1 MPFRILVSTV
11 LDVYPEADCC
21 VTGWFCF
28 LRSLHAVSLAA
39 ALLHAPPN
47 GAWGSGFQSLHIPVS
62 SRYFCLSIFSVA
74 ILLGVRCYFQ
84 SLAWYSFWWQLF
96 LLLYLKHFISPDFF
110 KMVSLSL
117 VFWHLNTLC
126 LTSVQWLSCVRL
138 FVTPWTEA
146 RQATLSITNSWS
158 LLRLMSIELVMPSN
172 SLILCLP
179 FSPWPSIFPSFR
191 VFSNE
196 SILHIKWPKYWSL
209 SFSISPS
216 NEYSGMISFR
226 MDWLDPLAVKG
237 TLNSLLWYHN
247 SKASTFRHSAFFI
260 VQLSHPY
267 MTTGK
272 TVALTRWTFVG
283 KIMSLLFNMLSRLVI
298 ALLPRSKRLLIL
310 WLQSPYAVILEP
322 PKIKSVTVSTVFPS
336 ICHEVTGPC
345 HDLSFLNVEF

>member
-1 MPFRILVSTV
+1 MFSIHSSISEHLGFSHLLAILNNEAINTSVKTPFRVLVATV

-28 LRSLHAVSLAA
+28 LRSLHAASLAA
-39 ALLHAPPN
+39 ALFHAPPN

-62 SRYFCLSIFSVA
+62 SRYFCLLIFSVA

-138 FVTPWTEA
+138 FATPWTEA
-146 RQATLSITNSWS
+146 RQAALSITNSWS

-179 FSPWPSIFPSFR
+179 FSPSPLGLQSFPASGSFQMSQFFTSSGQSIGVSASASVLPMNIQDWFPSGWDGWISLQSKGLSR
-191 VFSNE
+191 VFSNTTVQK
-196 SILHIKWPKYWSL
+196 HQ
-209 SFSISPS
+209 
-216 NEYSGMISFR
+216 
-226 MDWLDPLAVKG
+226 
-237 TLNSLLWYHN
+237 
-247 SKASTFRHSAFFI
+247 FFGA
-260 VQLSHPY
+260 QLS
-267 MTTGK
+267 
-272 TVALTRWTFVG
+272 L
-283 KIMSLLFNMLSRLVI
+283 
-298 ALLPRSKRLLIL
+298 
-310 WLQSPYAVILEP
+310 
-322 PKIKSVTVSTVFPS
+322 
-336 ICHEVTGPC
+336 
-345 HDLSFLNVEF
+345 